1 MSKTYT
7 EKYTISQHDYNMVIV
22 KLCDIKS
29 MLFCNENPAFIE
41 NSVDDLM
48 KMLRAAIQSE
58 KQK

>member
-22 KLCDIKS
+22 KLSDIKS

-48 KMLRAAIQSE
+48 KMLRTAIQSE